1 MDCMNG
7 TCEKYLKKEKK
18 KRENKERSQHALILK
33 TLNNFINQLHLF
45 SEYIEHICARAHT
58 HTHIYKD
65 SFFAVIVLGILI

>member
-1 MDCMNG
+1 MNG

-45 SEYIEHICARAHT
+45 LEYIEHKY
-58 HTHIYKD
+58 IYKD
-65 SFFAVIVLGILI
+65 FIFFCSNSIRNPNLTSEIRT